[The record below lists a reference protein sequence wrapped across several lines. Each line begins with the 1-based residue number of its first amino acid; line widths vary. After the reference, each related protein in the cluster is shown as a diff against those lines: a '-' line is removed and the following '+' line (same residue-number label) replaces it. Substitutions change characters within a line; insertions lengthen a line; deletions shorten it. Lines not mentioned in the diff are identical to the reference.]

1 MAGATPDQVLRELNE
16 VRTNPSGYSKH
27 LAEMLPRFRGSIYH
41 VPGKIDLQTNEGP
54 AAVQDAIRE
63 LQGTR
68 PLPPF
73 SISQGMNRAAQ
84 EHCDECGPI
93 GHTGHD
99 GPSGSTMDS
108 RISSY
113 GEWNGGIGEN
123 ISYGCT
129 TAADIVQQLLVDDGL
144 STRGHRR
151 NILNGKFLIVGIGT
165 GPHSDMEYM
174 CTIDFAQEY
183 TEGSGSAP
191 VKSKCPPRGPPVPS
205 ASRAPVPHP
214 QQGDDDTSSWP
225 EGAVGLRT
233 QTSQSTKGHQRV
245 TKVKKIYTME
255 DGSTVTEEETHTETI

>member
-1 MAGATPDQVLRELNE
+1 MAGATPDQVLHELNL
-16 VRTNPSGYSKH
+16 VRANPSGYSKH

-73 SISQGMNRAAQ
+73 SISQGMSRAAQ
-84 EHCDECGPI
+84 DHCDECGPI

-99 GPSGSTMDS
+99 GPNGSTMDS
-108 RISSY
+108 RISTY

-123 ISYGCT
+123 ISYGCL

-144 STRGHRR
+144 SSRGHRR
-151 NILNGKFLIVGIGT
+151 NILNGQFLIVGVGT

-174 CTIDFAQEY
+174 CTITFAQEY
-183 TEGSGSAP
+183 TEGSGSGSAP
-191 VKSKCPPRGPPVPS
+191 AKPKGG
-205 ASRAPVPHP
+205 ARAPAAPRAPASHA
-214 QQGDDDTSSWP
+214 QQDDPDTSSWP

-233 QTSQSTKGHQRV
+233 QTSESTKGHQRV
-245 TKVKKIYTME
+245 TKIKKIYTME
-255 DGSTVTEEETHTETI
+255 DGSTVTEEETLTETI